1 MISHRDDYLSNNHSI
16 YQNISVNIS
25 SINSKGK
32 SSIHLFNRFIET
44 KFKLN
49 KLKIYQSQTKNL
61 RKGSRVDR
69 LVQFCYIERQKFTS

>member
-44 KFKLN
+44 K
-49 KLKIYQSQTKNL
+49 LKIYQSQTKNL